1 MSTRKTR
8 NYPVKSRISIAIL
21 IQVTNFNQLKN
32 FPHYVYN
39 THIISQFEPK
49 LILLQTK
56 PTSLIFKIDDNL
68 LTTTNVAKAKVGL
81 TKLVSLL

>member
-1 MSTRKTR
+1 MYT
-8 NYPVKSRISIAIL
+8 I
-21 IQVTNFNQLKN
+21 
-32 FPHYVYN
+32 N

-49 LILLQTK
+49 LIILQTK
-56 PTSLIFKIDDNL
+56 LTSLIFKIDDNL